1 MKWNK
6 FSTRELTQEER
17 EFFTENVTFIW
28 EDPVPDV
35 GETVLVSDGITIWLE
50 AWTDLESHATGNQ
63 IICANNRIARNTSAY
78 ARQLGYTIHQPVSI
92 NNPSL
97 KEIINNLNRAH
108 IGVVVDDV
116 EMVLQSFLG
125 CQIDTITFD
134 SPNVQP
140 VEDRYAEEIAELKKE
155 VNACYRE
162 KAEDQSTIE
171 FLKDKCV
178 NLMLE
183 NADYVWDEMARSAMA
198 KRANKRK
205 WMARGCI

>member
-1 MKWNK
+1 M
-6 FSTRELTQEER
+6 
-17 EFFTENVTFIW
+17 
-28 EDPVPDV
+28 
-35 GETVLVSDGITIWLE
+35 
-50 AWTDLESHATGNQ
+50 
-63 IICANNRIARNTSAY
+63 
-78 ARQLGYTIHQPVSI
+78 I
-92 NNPSL
+92 NNVVL
-97 KEIINNLNRAH
+97 
-108 IGVVVDDV
+108 IGRLTRDV
-116 EMVLQSFLG
+116 ELRYTPSNVAVATFNLAVNRNFKNQQTFLG